1 MVRKFHLTL
10 MLALLASQAVF
21 VNFANAASGGDYGAL
36 DSDYYNSDDEVADA
50 INANLQTA
58 GGDDEYKKSDD
69 EDEDGGLDNDD
80 ETLTLKSGGQ
90 QPKSF
95 DISMKAAELS
105 KFVTTI
111 IDGDTDA
118 TSIEISKVPAET
130 LAHVIDY
137 LKHHKGTE
145 PNPLPCPVRSIHMQQ
160 IVDDK
165 WDATWI
171 DAFDKKTIFEII

>member
-1 MVRKFHLTL
+1 MIRKFHLTL

-21 VNFANAASGGDYGAL
+21 VNFANASDNVPGNYGEPL
-36 DSDYYNSDDEVADA
+36 DNDDHSSDNEVADA

-105 KFVTTI
+105 KFV
-111 IDGDTDA
+111 
-118 TSIEISKVPAET
+118 
-130 LAHVIDY
+130 
-137 LKHHKGTE
+137 
-145 PNPLPCPVRSIHMQQ
+145 
-160 IVDDK
+160 
-165 WDATWI
+165 
-171 DAFDKKTIFEII
+171 